1 MKFLPLYAS
10 TALITLLLISTAR
23 AAEIRMGFHEYDFGK
38 AACGAD
44 DRDVFVICESCPAR
58 RQLSL
63 KPRAT
68 NLAVRMTE
76 EQLVKTASDKPEKR
90 LARETSGECT
100 SVAETVR
107 STSVVHNCL
116 QPVYFRFDRS
126 DLSDREKDQLDRL
139 ISCLKAD
146 SPKKSSKI
154 RITGHTCDMG
164 GTVYNNR
171 LSLMRAKSVAAY
183 MGENGFD
190 VSEFRGEGMSR
201 PLSRIRSLNRR
212 VEIKIVP

>member
-1 MKFLPLYAS
+1 
-10 TALITLLLISTAR
+10 
-23 AAEIRMGFHEYDFGK
+23 MGFHEYDFGK
-38 AACGAD
+38 AACVMD
-44 DRDVFVICESCPAR
+44 DGDVFVICESCPAR
-58 RQLSL
+58 RQLAL
-63 KPRAT
+63 KPGTT
-68 NLAVRMTE
+68 NLAIRITE
-76 EQLVKTASDKPEKR
+76 KQLVKRASDIPEKR
-90 LARETSGECT
+90 LARETPGECT

-107 STSVVHNCL
+107 STSVDHKCL

-126 DLSDREKDQLDRL
+126 NLSDHEKDQLGRL
-139 ISCLKAD
+139 ISCLKTD
-146 SPKKSSKI
+146 SAKKSLKI

-171 LSLMRAKSVAAY
+171 LSLMRAKGVAAY

-201 PLSRIRSLNRR
+201 PLSGIRSLNRR